1 LNRIIAVI
9 AGSLGLLYLLPS
21 VLGGL
26 LPYLPAFLGVPL
38 FHILPRVGSPLQAVA
53 SMALGIVLLLFA
65 RRRWLTKADS
75 KAGYR
80 KESEGAFTRFIVTPA
95 PPPISWPVAL
105 FALIFAF
112 GTVNSGIA
120 IMSFFFTAAA
130 AALLLLDQRGKAASQ
145 SRSFRLSNEGIEID
159 GDQLR
164 REDIHHLAIRNK
176 FGGNFE
182 IVYDANR
189 GIPTGEVLGLA
200 ARRKLAAVA
209 YRVEVESGGRVR
221 LVAAGLDDVTARAL
235 TTEIGRTL
243 DLRA

>member
-1 LNRIIAVI
+1 MNRIIAVI
-9 AGSLGLLYLLPS
+9 AGSLGLLYVLPS
-21 VLGGL
+21 VLRGL
-26 LPYLPAFLGVPL
+26 LPHLPTFLGVPL
-38 FHILPRVGSPLQAVA
+38 FHILPRVGSLLQGLA

-65 RRRWLTKADS
+65 RRRWLANADS
-75 KAGYR
+75 KAGYT
-80 KESEGAFTRFIVTPA
+80 KESEGEFTRFIVTPA
-95 PPPISWPVAL
+95 PPPISWPVTL

-112 GTVNSGIA
+112 GTVNGGIA

-130 AALLLLDQRGKAASQ
+130 LLLMDQRGKAASQ
-145 SRSFRLSNEGIEID
+145 SRSIRLGKEGIEID
-159 GDQLR
+159 GDLLR

-176 FGGNFE
+176 FGGNVE

-221 LVAAGLDDVTARAL
+221 LVAAGLDDATARAL
-235 TTEIGRTL
+235 TTEIGRAL

>member
-1 LNRIIAVI
+1 MNRIIAVI

-21 VLGGL
+21 VLRGL
-26 LPYLPAFLGVPL
+26 LPYLPAILGVPL
-38 FHILPRVGSPLQAVA
+38 FHILPRVGSLLQAAA
-53 SMALGIVLLLFA
+53 SMALGVVLLLFA
-65 RRRWLTKADS
+65 RYRWRTNADS
-75 KAGYR
+75 KAGYT
-80 KESEGAFTRFIVTPA
+80 KESEGEFTRFVVTPA
-95 PPPISWPVAL
+95 TAPISWPVTL
-105 FALIFAF
+105 FSLVGAF
-112 GTVNSGIA
+112 GTVNGGIA
-120 IMSFFFTAAA
+120 ILSFLFTAA
-130 AALLLLDQRGKAASQ
+130 AALLLLDQRGKAASL

-159 GDQLR
+159 GHLLR

-176 FGGNFE
+176 FAGDVE

-209 YRVEVESGGRVR
+209 YRVEVESGGRAR

-235 TTEIGRTL
+235 ATEIGRVL